1 MDFAV
6 SAWLSRSNDWLAFGW
21 PVENR
26 WFTVEWIAVAWDLA
40 IGRRS

>member
-21 PVENR
+21 PVGK
-26 WFTVEWIAVAWDLA
+26 IA
-40 IGRRS
+40 GSPSNG